1 MSKLSD
7 IVAAGI
13 VVLQGGAGVNS
24 TWEAILAIVG
34 LAVITIASRGFFLFP
49 DRELPLPAW
58 LQQGLRYAP
67 LAALAAVVAPEV
79 VMTQG
84 HLIVTLKDARLWA
97 TAVATGYFFWRRGIL
112 GTIVTGTLAMVALRA
127 GLGW

>member
-1 MSKLSD
+1 VSSWET
-7 IVAAGI
+7 
-13 VVLQGGAGVNS
+13 VL
-24 TWEAILAIVG
+24 AILG
-34 LAVITIASRGFFLFP
+34 LAVITIGTRGFFLFP

-79 VMTQG
+79 LMTQG
-84 HLIVTLKDARLWA
+84 HLIASLKDARLYAALAA
-97 TAVATGYFFWRRGIL
+97 TVYFFWRRGIL
-112 GTIVTGTLAMVALRA
+112 GTIVTGTLVMVALRT